1 MEIFTQQDAPTEQAS
16 QEETM
21 QKFRLIATAASGIEA
36 LVGRELRDLGYQVQT
51 ENGRVRFNGTIKDIL
66 RTNLWLR
73 TADRIKIIVGEFDAY
88 TFDELFE
95 KTLALPWD
103 QLLPM
108 DAEFPVEGKSRNSE
122 TPQCSRRAIYRQK
135 GDR

>member
-1 MEIFTQQDAPTEQAS
+1 
-16 QEETM
+16 M

-95 KTLALPWD
+95 KT
-103 QLLPM
+103 
-108 DAEFPVEGKSRNSE
+108 
-122 TPQCSRRAIYRQK
+122 
-135 GDR
+135 

>member
-21 QKFRLIATAASGIEA
+21 QEFRLIATAASGIEA

-95 KTLALPWD
+95 SIA
-103 QLLPM
+103 
-108 DAEFPVEGKSRNSE
+108 
-122 TPQCSRRAIYRQK
+122 
-135 GDR
+135 